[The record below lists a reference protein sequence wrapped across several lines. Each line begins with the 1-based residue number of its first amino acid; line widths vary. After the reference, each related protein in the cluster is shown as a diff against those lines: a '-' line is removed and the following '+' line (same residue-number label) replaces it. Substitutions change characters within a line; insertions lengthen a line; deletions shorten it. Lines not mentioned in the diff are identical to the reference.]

1 MTPAYKIAITACGTY
16 FIVGLLTGVWKYRK
30 IMASPDAAAPVYVDV
45 AHRAALLYSFACLL
59 IAEFTKWTGFSDELN
74 SALVAVQVIYFGLA
88 MLPYIVHGWLN
99 DTDNQLKPPFR
110 LGKRELPGWLISS
123 FMVTLVIAELGGFA
137 VMFAGFVRTQF

>member
-16 FIVGLLTGVWKYRK
+16 FLVGLLTGVWKYRK
-30 IMASPDAAAPVYVDV
+30 IMTSPDATAPIYVDI

-59 IAEFTKWTGFSDELN
+59 IAEFTKWTGYTERVN
-74 SALVAVQVIYFGLA
+74 SILVAVQVVYFGLA

-110 LGKRELPGWLISS
+110 LGNGELPGWLISS